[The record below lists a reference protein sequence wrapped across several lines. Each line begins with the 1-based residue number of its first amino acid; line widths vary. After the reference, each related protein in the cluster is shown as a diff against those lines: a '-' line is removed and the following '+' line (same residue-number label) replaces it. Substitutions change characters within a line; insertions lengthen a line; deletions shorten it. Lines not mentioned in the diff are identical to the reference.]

1 MERLRPKTSRPPSTE
16 PYTLFFRTIPYSNFQ
31 FHLFI
36 LLARIEHTEQ
46 GQGISD
52 ETPSPQN
59 KTPKVKT
66 SPHCTQTLYSLCS
79 NVTV

>member
-46 GQGISD
+46 GFRVR
-52 ETPSPQN
+52 ELATKHRPPKTKPQ
-59 KTPKVKT
+59 K
-66 SPHCTQTLYSLCS
+66 
-79 NVTV
+79 